1 MNTQTGKMLATSW
14 NIVRD
19 AGSAMTD
26 AAANSR
32 VGTSL
37 VRSLPRVKELVTFG
51 AALALARRGS
61 RIAIA
66 AVRRNPVA
74 AIAGAVALAGVG
86 LAITVARRRKQAREN
101 GDGNDGS
108 EARAPTRRLAAKK
121 MHGSNRVAAD
131 KVAPRAADNPA
142 AHRHKR
148 LHVRKNDR

>member
-86 LAITVARRRKQAREN
+86 LAITVVKRRKQAREDIEGN
-101 GDGNDGS
+101 GS
-108 EARAPTRRLAAKK
+108 AMPRSQPRRLTAKK
-121 MHGSNRVAAD
+121 VTGATRLASEKAT
-131 KVAPRAADNPA
+131 PRAA
-142 AHRHKR
+142 RS
-148 LHVRKNDR
+148 RKPKDSTTTS